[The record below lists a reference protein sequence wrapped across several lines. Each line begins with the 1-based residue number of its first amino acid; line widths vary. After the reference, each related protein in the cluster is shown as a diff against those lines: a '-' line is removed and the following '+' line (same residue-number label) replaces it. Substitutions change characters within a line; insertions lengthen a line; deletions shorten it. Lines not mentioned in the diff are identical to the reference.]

1 MVETCRQIQGVDG
14 IMTDT
19 KKSKLWEAFLNVPE
33 DSVLRT
39 DALQCQSEML
49 ANKVM
54 AEGTEILTDLI
65 KLAVAERF
73 AKVHDSSSIAYKY
86 RVDIGVPK
94 DFWNQVLSFLT
105 INVEPTMPFEEI
117 CNFKDTPLTQEI

>member
-1 MVETCRQIQGVDG
+1 
-14 IMTDT
+14 MTAT

-39 DALQCQSEML
+39 DALQCQSEAL

-54 AEGTEILTDLI
+54 AEGTEILTDRI

-73 AKVHDSSSIAYKY
+73 AKVHDSSSTAYKY
-86 RVDIGVPK
+86 RVDILVPK
-94 DFWNQVLSFLT
+94 DFWNQVLSFLS
-105 INVEPTMPFEEI
+105 ISVEPTMPAEEF
-117 CNFKDTPLTQEI
+117 CNFRMHPLTDAIK